1 MPSNVLSKN
10 AFKKYLKMCWRPC
23 LISGKSP
30 YKELLPL
37 HVLWDQR
44 QCDVAGHTDEQANMR
59 ERSRCDV
66 RAHRVVCR
74 ESTPGSHHHHQHQ
87 ELSRDVFPIVPC
99 CISYH
104 VKYKYSNNY
113 VSLLFSKE
121 GYAGSTN
128 IVGFHI
134 LSHSFLHG

>member
-1 MPSNVLSKN
+1 MCFQKMLLKN
-10 AFKKYLKMCWRPC
+10 TLKCAGDPALYQANHHIRNCC
-23 LISGKSP
+23 L
-30 YKELLPL
+30 L

-44 QCDVAGHTDEQANMR
+44 QCDVAGHTDEQANIR
-59 ERSRCDV
+59 ERSRCDI
-66 RAHRVVCR
+66 RAHRGVCR

-134 LSHSFLHG
+134 LSHSFLHA